1 MLSSGDDIRIY
12 GQKLEGGGSSIRNI
26 YAHHIYDIHT
36 HTHTHT
42 HTIYT
47 HTHTHTQFV
56 LRKGEAC
63 LRGGE
68 FAMSGKLSG
77 MLPCSWLITYAVGLP
92 QPSSG

>member
-12 GQKLEGGGSSIRNI
+12 GQKLEAGRSSIRHI

-42 HTIYT
+42 LYIHIYI
-47 HTHTHTQFV
+47 HTQFV

-63 LRGGE
+63 LRDGE
-68 FAMSGKLSG
+68 FTMSGKLSG
-77 MLPCSWLITYAVGLP
+77 MLPCSWLITYAVGLS

>member
-42 HTIYT
+42 HYIYIYIYIQT
-47 HTHTHTQFV
+47 HTHTHTHTI
-56 LRKGEAC
+56 C
-63 LRGGE
+63 LNKRRGLFE
-68 FAMSGKLSG
+68 R
-77 MLPCSWLITYAVGLP
+77 W
-92 QPSSG
+92 

>member
-1 MLSSGDDIRIY
+1 MLSSGHDIRIY
-12 GQKLEGGGSSIRNI
+12 GQKLEGGRSSIRNI

-42 HTIYT
+42 Y
-47 HTHTHTQFV
+47 V
-56 LRKGEAC
+56 YNLSCLKRRG

-68 FAMSGKLSG
+68 FAMFGKLSR

-92 QPSSG
+92 QSSSG

>member
-1 MLSSGDDIRIY
+1 MHTIY
-12 GQKLEGGGSSIRNI
+12 MIFTHTL
-26 YAHHIYDIHT
+26 T
-36 HTHTHT
+36 HTHTLDTHT
-42 HTIYT
+42 HT

-68 FAMSGKLSG
+68 FAMSWKLSG

-92 QPSSG
+92 QPYSG

>member
-1 MLSSGDDIRIY
+1 MCPVLSSGDDIRIY

-47 HTHTHTQFV
+47 HTHTLYTHTPTHTHTHN
-56 LRKGEAC
+56 
-63 LRGGE
+63 
-68 FAMSGKLSG
+68 LS
-77 MLPCSWLITYAVGLP
+77 
-92 QPSSG
+92 

>member
-12 GQKLEGGGSSIRNI
+12 GQKLEGGRSSIRNI
-26 YAHHIYDIHT
+26 YAHHIYGIHAR
-36 HTHTHT
+36 THT
-42 HTIYT
+42 HTIYI
-47 HTHTHTQFV
+47 QFK
-56 LRKGEAC
+56 LSKEEAC

-92 QPSSG
+92 QLSSG